1 MSRETENLI
10 HTLHEMMD
18 GRIVGVQA
26 ELTQTI
32 RPKRA
37 LFPPIH
43 AFGKPINTIQR
54 QTQRLADFA
63 HRTFTT
69 IGDHLGG
76 QGRPISPIL
85 AVDILNH
92 LFTALVLEVNI
103 NVRRLVALATDESL
117 KEQIDSIGINSRHAQ
132 AIAHR

>member
-1 MSRETENLI
+1 
-10 HTLHEMMD
+10 MMD

-26 ELTQTI
+26 ELTETI
-32 RPKRA
+32 RPKLA
-37 LFPPIH
+37 FFPPIH

-54 QTQRLADFA
+54 QAKRFADFA
-63 HRTFTT
+63 HGTFTP

-76 QGRPISPIL
+76 ECCSLTPIF
-85 AVDILNH
+85 AVDILND

-103 NVRRLVALATDESL
+103 NIRRLVALATDESL
-117 KEQIDSIGINSRHAQ
+117 KEQIDSIGINGRHAQ